1 MNNAP
6 PMMYGIV
13 LESYR
18 RLIQTS
24 DATII
29 AQICVKIRHKSGSV
43 FALVLIHRPL

>member
-1 MNNAP
+1 MSGGIAQIKDSNAIMNNAP
-6 PMMYGIV
+6 PMMYSIV

-29 AQICVKIRHKSGSV
+29 SQI
-43 FALVLIHRPL
+43 